1 MRTLISF
8 TIFSFIKIFTRIF
21 YKTEVNW
28 VSDYKTWKKIR
39 YIVFLNHTSLYEP
52 LYIGA
57 LPWSFIWRISRK
69 LVGPGADKTLNRP
82 IVGFFWKLMG
92 PGLISITRKRD
103 KSWREFMEAIHNKS
117 VIVIAAE
124 GRMKRTNGLDLTG
137 KPMTVRSGVCDIL
150 EQLNEGNMLI
160 AYSGGL
166 HHIQRPGQH
175 LPKLFKT
182 LKLNLE
188 VLDIP
193 EYKAQ
198 FNTEGIQ
205 WKRDVVADMQKRL
218 EKNCP
223 VADST
228 PVIKASE
235 FNNPE

>member
-8 TIFSFIKIFTRIF
+8 TIFSGIKIFTRIF
-21 YKTEVNW
+21 YKTEVQWLSNI
-28 VSDYKTWKKIR
+28 KTWKKIR

-52 LYIGA
+52 LYLGV

-69 LVGPGADKTLNRP
+69 LVGPGADKTLDRP

-92 PGLISITRKRD
+92 PGIISITRKRD
-103 KSWREFMEAIHNKS
+103 KSWTRFMEAIHNKS

-124 GRMKRTNGLDLTG
+124 GRMKRTDGLDLSG
-137 KPMTVRSGVCDIL
+137 RPMTVRSGVADIL
-150 EQLNEGNMLI
+150 EQLNEGNMII

-175 LPKLFKT
+175 FPKLFKT

-188 VLDIP
+188 VLDILD
-193 EYKAQ
+193 YKSQ

-205 WKRDVVADMQKRL
+205 LKRDVVKYMQKRL
-218 EKNCP
+218 EQNCP
-223 VADST
+223 VADNT
-228 PVIKASE
+228 PIIKASN